1 MASSKTETRN
11 NGVTHEQ
18 FRVIQKVTE
27 DPFYFSSFANVIH
40 PVRGRVSFSLYPYQK
55 SVLWYFL
62 TNRFNI
68 VLKFRQAGLTEL
80 IALYCLWLAMYH
92 DNKNII
98 IISIKDRVAKKV
110 LRRIRF
116 LYRNLPWYLQTPVIN
131 GRPGELG
138 TQCITPDTVLRGS
151 IKDFK
156 IGEIIPLYPGIMDI
170 SRMDL
175 RVLTH
180 NGTFEKVTKTINKGY
195 LETWEIENERG
206 NILKCTP
213 DHRLLT
219 IDGWRSVKDIINH
232 NLTCI
237 FQDNSYLDNIKPP
250 LVKPPET
257 EIIKETKFSGYFVS
271 NMGKVYSKMGL
282 GKRKNKLVLMNTRIS
297 NGERVKLKGSG
308 NGKFYH
314 VHRLV
319 WETFNGPIPDNLVVD
334 HINCNRSVNHI
345 NNLQLITHS
354 ENIARAY
361 KYNRILTQNN
371 HRLDNI
377 SLQTLGKLKYL
388 VSELKPGYG
397 TGALIAKELGLTTK
411 EVSHYTRGLSGNTTY
426 ISKIKVNRKFTELIC
441 DLEIENYHSYIT
453 KSDYVNHNTEMEFSN
468 GSTIT
473 SIPTTEDAGRSEAV
487 SLLVIDEAAIVRW
500 AAQIWAAAFPT
511 LSTGGSAIL
520 NSTPYGVGN
529 FFHKT
534 WVDAVARGNE
544 FIPIRLKWQMH
555 PERDLEWYRI
565 MSSSLGPRRTAQ
577 EIDGDFLT
585 SGNSVFDLVDIKAIE
600 DLITEMP
607 PYDVRHN
614 GNMVIIKPPQKGHH
628 YYIAADIASGRSR
641 DYSAFTVM
649 DRAGVEHAYFKG
661 KMPVA
666 QFANLLMSTG
676 KDYNRAVLAPESN
689 DIGLA
694 VTTKIQESGYPNLFY
709 TTRFL
714 KEKGESKP
722 KVEKIPGWYTT
733 LKTRPIII
741 DELEDDIRN
750 ERVEILNKFFV
761 QEAYTFI
768 YDDRN
773 RPVAMGKHSR
783 GSEEDDLLDDETT
796 YTDDSIMSEAI
807 CNYIRKG
814 KVTTSVVSPT

>member
-1 MASSKTETRN
+1 MASTKTETRS
-11 NGVTHEQ
+11 NGITHEQ
-18 FRVIQKVTE
+18 FRVIQKVSE

-40 PVRGRVSFSLYPYQK
+40 PVRGRVSFSLYPYQR

-138 TQCITPDTVLRGS
+138 TQ
-151 IKDFK
+151 
-156 IGEIIPLYPGIMDI
+156 
-170 SRMDL
+170 
-175 RVLTH
+175 
-180 NGTFEKVTKTINKGY
+180 
-195 LETWEIENERG
+195 
-206 NILKCTP
+206 
-213 DHRLLT
+213 
-219 IDGWRSVKDIINH
+219 
-232 NLTCI
+232 
-237 FQDNSYLDNIKPP
+237 
-250 LVKPPET
+250 
-257 EIIKETKFSGYFVS
+257 
-271 NMGKVYSKMGL
+271 
-282 GKRKNKLVLMNTRIS
+282 
-297 NGERVKLKGSG
+297 
-308 NGKFYH
+308 
-314 VHRLV
+314 
-319 WETFNGPIPDNLVVD
+319 
-334 HINCNRSVNHI
+334 
-345 NNLQLITHS
+345 
-354 ENIARAY
+354 
-361 KYNRILTQNN
+361 
-371 HRLDNI
+371 
-377 SLQTLGKLKYL
+377 
-388 VSELKPGYG
+388 
-397 TGALIAKELGLTTK
+397 
-411 EVSHYTRGLSGNTTY
+411 
-426 ISKIKVNRKFTELIC
+426 
-441 DLEIENYHSYIT
+441 
-453 KSDYVNHNTEMEFSN
+453 TEMEFSN

-722 KVEKIPGWYTT
+722 KVEKVPGWYTT

-814 KVTTSVVSPT
+814 KVTTAVVAPT